1 MGTKEKVEKESKYKE
16 TQKYNLIL
24 HNDDVNTFDYVIDK
38 LVEICNHEETQAHQ
52 CAMITHYKGK
62 CDVKNGDYDTLKL
75 MKDNF
80 VSSSLSVTIE

>member
-1 MGTKEKVEKESKYKE
+1 MSTKEKLDNESKFKE

-24 HNDDVNTFDYVIDK
+24 HNDDINTFDYVIDK

-62 CDVKNGDYDTLKL
+62 CDVKKGDYNTLKS
-75 MKDNF
+75 MKENF
-80 VSSSLSVTIE
+80 ILSSLSVTIE

>member
-1 MGTKEKVEKESKYKE
+1 MSTKEKLDNESKFKE

-24 HNDDVNTFDYVIDK
+24 HNDDINTFDYVIDK

-62 CDVKNGDYDTLKL
+62 CDVKKGDYNTLRS
-75 MKDNF
+75 MKENF
-80 VSSSLSVTIE
+80 ILSSLSVTIE